1 MTDAADLV
9 LLDGEIHTLCDPD
22 ETHEAMAVRDGRI
35 VRLGSTYDVEFL
47 VGTKTETFD
56 LAGDVVLPGFVDA
69 HTHLDMVGRS
79 LVHADLSDASGPDD
93 CVDRLRERLDELE
106 SDGDEG
112 WVLGF
117 GYDESG
123 WIESRYLTCEDL
135 DSVSTDRPV
144 AAFRE
149 DMHVVSVNS
158 VALDR
163 HLGEMPTEDVRFD
176 GDEPTGVVV
185 EKAVDAI
192 YEAVEPGVEE
202 TGELL
207 RAAQA
212 AANERGVTGVHD
224 MTRNSHKPRVYREMD
239 AGGELTL
246 RVRLNYWADHLD
258 SVIDAGLRT
267 NHGSEMVR
275 TGAIK
280 TFTDGSF
287 GGRTAK
293 LSEPYSD
300 DESET
305 GTWVVDP
312 DELGDIASRADS
324 HGLQLSAHAIGDEAV
339 DAVLDAYENCE
350 NPGESRHRI
359 EHAELADDEAIERFA
374 ESGVVASVQPNFLK
388 WAEEGGL
395 YASRLGDRRTETNR
409 YAALADADVP
419 LAFGS
424 DCMPL
429 DPLLGVHWAVN
440 APAEEQRLS
449 VTDALRAY
457 TSGAAYAGF
466 DEDRLGT
473 LEVGKVADLTVLA
486 ESPWEADAIRDV
498 DVSATFVDGRVVY
511 REPRRIE

>member
-22 ETHEAMAVRDGRI
+22 ETHEAIAVRDGRI
-35 VRLGSTYDVEFL
+35 VRIGATYDVEFL
-47 VGTKTETFD
+47 VGTETETLRLD
-56 LAGDVVLPGFVDA
+56 GDVVLPGFVDA

-79 LVHADLSDASGPDD
+79 LVHADLSGASGPDD
-93 CVDRLRERLDELE
+93 CRDRLRKRLDELE
-106 SDGDEG
+106 SEG
-112 WVLGF
+112 GAESDDWVLGF

-123 WIESRYLTCEDL
+123 WAESRYLTCEDL
-135 DSVSTDRPV
+135 DSVATDRPV

-149 DMHVVSVNS
+149 DMHVVSLNS

-163 HLGEMPTEDVRFD
+163 HLGEMPKDDVRFD
-176 GDEPTGVVV
+176 GEDPTGVVV
-185 EKAVDAI
+185 EEAVDAI
-192 YEAVEPGVEE
+192 YGAVEPGVEE
-202 TGELL
+202 TEELL

-224 MTRNSHKPRVYREMD
+224 MTRNSQKPRVYRD
-239 AGGELTL
+239 LDRAGELTL
-246 RVRLNYWADHLD
+246 RVRINYWADHLD
-258 SVIDAGLRT
+258 GVIDAGLRT

-293 LSEPYSD
+293 LSDPYSD
-300 DESET
+300 SEGET

-312 DELGDIASRADS
+312 EELADVVSRADAY
-324 HGLQLSAHAIGDEAV
+324 GLQLSAHAIGDEAV
-339 DAVLDAYENCE
+339 DAVLDAYETCE
-350 NPGESRHRI
+350 SPGESRHRV
-359 EHAELADDEAIERFA
+359 EHAELADDEAIARFA

-409 YAALADADVP
+409 YAALADAGVP

-440 APAEEQRLS
+440 APAEAQRLS

-473 LEVGKVADLTVLA
+473 LEVGKTADLTVLA
-486 ESPWEADAIRDV
+486 ESPWEAERIRDI
-498 DVSATFVDGRVVY
+498 DVSATVVDGRVVY
-511 REPRRIE
+511 DADA